1 MRFVCV
7 SLTDRLGLGKIV
19 DAIFIYIYIYKKKNS
34 RKRGSNRLIFRGKF
48 LESKL
53 DIREISRQI
62 DLVG

>member
-1 MRFVCV
+1 M
-7 SLTDRLGLGKIV
+7 
-19 DAIFIYIYIYKKKNS
+19 AIFKFEKKKKLEEKV
-34 RKRGSNRLIFRGKF
+34 RIDLIFRGKF